1 MSIKEKGIIHHY
13 NQLKGFGFIRREVG
27 KDIFFFFENFTDGNA
42 DIVIGETVEFEIK
55 KEPKGLRAYQIDV
68 IG

>member
-13 NQLKGFGFIRREVG
+13 NQLKGFGFIRREQG
-27 KDIFFFFENFTDGNA
+27 KDIFFFFEDFLDGKA

-55 KEPKGLRAYQIDV
+55 KEAKGLRAYKINNL
-68 IG
+68 G